1 MSRNRTSRTSAR
13 TTPSRG
19 APERLGRS
27 ARSDDSAGGPRTSAR
42 GAGRPAPADGGPR
55 RTGPG
60 LPGAEPG
67 YPGGAHELGQN
78 LLVDRQVIDRAV
90 DLVPDADRPV
100 VEWAAGRGAL
110 TLPLARLGR
119 PVEAVEIDPRS
130 VARLARVVPGN
141 VTVTR
146 DDILRHA
153 PPSDPY
159 DLVCN
164 VPFHLTT
171 PVLRRLFTLSGWQRA
186 VLITQWE
193 VARKRAA
200 VGGATLLTAQWWPWF
215 TPRLDRR
222 VPAVAFRPRPSVDAG
237 LLVVDRRQDPLLAT
251 SRQRDYQRFTAAV
264 FNGPGRGLHEI
275 LVRQGL
281 GRDEVRRW
289 AREHGVAPGAL
300 PRSLDARAWVAAYT
314 LTTRRPGARRG
325 RR

>member
-1 MSRNRTSRTSAR
+1 MSRNRSVRTPVS
-13 TTPSRG
+13 
-19 APERLGRS
+19 
-27 ARSDDSAGGPRTSAR
+27 
-42 GAGRPAPADGGPR
+42 RPASP
-55 RTGPG
+55 PG
-60 LPGAEPG
+60 RATA
-67 YPGGAHELGQN
+67 GAHELGQN
-78 LLVDRQVIDRAV
+78 LLVDREVVDRVV
-90 DLVPDADRPV
+90 DLVPDADRPL

-130 VARLARVVPGN
+130 TARLARVVPAN

-146 DDILRHA
+146 ADILRHA

-171 PVLRRLFTLSGWQRA
+171 PVLRRLFTLPDWQRA
-186 VLITQWE
+186 VLVTQWE

-215 TPRLDRR
+215 APRLDRR
-222 VPAVAFRPRPSVDAG
+222 VPAAAFRPRPSVDAG
-237 LLVVDRRQDPLLAT
+237 ILLLDRRAEPLLPVA
-251 SRQRDYQRFTAAV
+251 RRRDYQRFAAAV

-281 GRDEVRRW
+281 SRADVRRW
-289 AREHGVAPGAL
+289 AREHRVAPGAL
-300 PRSLDARAWVAAYT
+300 PRDLDARAWVVAFTVAS
-314 LTTRRPGARRG
+314 RG
-325 RR
+325 R

>member
-1 MSRNRTSRTSAR
+1 MSRNRSSRPSARNSARNPSRTTSFR
-13 TTPSRG
+13 T
-19 APERLGRS
+19 
-27 ARSDDSAGGPRTSAR
+27 D
-42 GAGRPAPADGGPR
+42 PADGAG
-55 RTGPG
+55 TTEA
-60 LPGAEPG
+60 LHDL
-67 YPGGAHELGQN
+67 PGGAHELGQN
-78 LLVDRQVIDRAV
+78 LLVDTQVIRRVV

-130 VARLARVVPGN
+130 TGRLSRVVPGN

-171 PVLRRLFTLSGWQRA
+171 PVLRRLFTLTGWQRA

-200 VGGATLLTAQWWPWF
+200 VGGTTLLTAQWWPWLS
-215 TPRLDRR
+215 PRLDRR
-222 VPAVAFRPRPSVDAG
+222 IPAGAFRPRPSVDAG
-237 LLVVDRRQDPLLAT
+237 LLVIDRRAEPLLPV
-251 SRQRDYQRFTAAV
+251 REQRGYQRFTAAV
-264 FNGPGRGLHEI
+264 FNGRGRGLHEI
-275 LVRQGL
+275 LARQGIA
-281 GRDEVRRW
+281 RDDVRRW
-289 AREHGVAPGAL
+289 AREHGVGPNAL
-300 PRSLDARAWVAAYT
+300 PRELDARAWAGAY
-314 LTTRRPGARRG
+314 RMNG
-325 RR
+325 R